1 MGCCASKE
9 VQEIKIAAMERLIK
23 CYIINL
29 IAFMELNYN
38 WSKVNSL
45 ENLASWLHKEERELC
60 SITVHKLRNSPSYSP
75 STS

>member
-1 MGCCASKE
+1 MGWCTSKE
-9 VQEIKIAAMERLIK
+9 VQEIKIAAMEHLKK

-29 IAFMELNYN
+29 IVFMELNYN

-60 SITVHKLRNSPSYSP
+60 SITVHN
-75 STS
+75 T